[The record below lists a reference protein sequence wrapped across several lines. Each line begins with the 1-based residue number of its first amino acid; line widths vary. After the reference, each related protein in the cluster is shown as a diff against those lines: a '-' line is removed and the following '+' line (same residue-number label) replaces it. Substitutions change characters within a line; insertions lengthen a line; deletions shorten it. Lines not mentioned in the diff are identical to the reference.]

1 MIRQRINLRT
11 PVLAYLVRALTL
23 LLALALFWYGLM
35 VVLLAVKVSP
45 HTVNA
50 LSAYR
55 TLYDDAAT
63 LKSSDFSTAGRL
75 VAGFGGLIAFLIF
88 IYLGSRAWP
97 RPYLARGEVI
107 LEEHERGA
115 TVIQPRAIE
124 RLAELAARDNPE
136 VTSAAG
142 RLGDETLNVNIA
154 LRRASSA
161 AATLGD
167 VRQRVR
173 AELERHELPTLPVN
187 VTLTG
192 YDRKTR
198 RELS

>member
-11 PVLAYLVRALTL
+11 PVLASLVRALTL

-97 RPYLARGEVI
+97 RPYLARGEVT

-115 TVIQPRAIE
+115 TVIQP
-124 RLAELAARDNPE
+124 AR
-136 VTSAAG
+136 
-142 RLGDETLNVNIA
+142 
-154 LRRASSA
+154 SSA
-161 AATLGD
+161 SPSSPLATT
-167 VRQRVR
+167 QRSPR
-173 AELERHELPTLPVN
+173 PPDGSATKRSTSISPSGAQAPPQRRS
-187 VTLTG
+187 VTCA
-192 YDRKTR
+192 
-198 RELS
+198 SA

>member
-192 YDRKTR
+192 YDRQTR

>member
-11 PVLAYLVRALTL
+11 PVLASLVRALTL

>member
-173 AELERHELPTLPVN
+173 AELERHELPTLPVH